1 MSNMD
6 RVLGCIYEAI
16 RNGGVELRINT
27 NDSLG
32 WYFLRE
38 SVYIDKLCWLGYDV
52 SSYGYTVT
60 INLFKD
66 MPYQPILRT
75 WDTEVIK

>member
-6 RVLGCIYEAI
+6 RVLGSIYEAI

-32 WYFLRE
+32 WSFLRRQE
-38 SVYIDKLCWLGYDV
+38 YIDKLRWLGYDV
-52 SSYGYTVT
+52 RSYGYTTT
-60 INLFKD
+60 IHLFNG
-66 MPYQPILRT
+66 MPYQPTLRT